1 MGVRRTAIDLL
12 GHLAGGDEGVAQK
25 VAAQLGCWDPD
36 LRCTAMQALQQV
48 SPPGGVAALE
58 ALSNLLMRELNENV
72 RCAAVAA
79 IELLR
84 GGAASANERS
94 NYIDGERAHTA
105 MAAMESVPKSK
116 SAPSQ
121 CRDAQVGGGPVAHS
135 CGTLREFA
143 EEGARGQSSR
153 EVGPSAW
160 AAAAALRRGGGR
172 RVDASTAA
180 PCASTP
186 PTPIAR
192 RADVSVPGACRVWQ
206 AGARASA
213 RALWKQRAGARM
225 RRTGEQP
232 GARTANRRSRGPAGG
247 ASARQ
252 CLGGLCHRTFV
263 GAIESS
269 GTLLAFRVRAL
280 RSHRTMYNP
289 GSLGQAS
296 ERDPHEFGP
305 AAIDACAIACQYD
318 MCLCAHQHAH
328 LCASVF
334 EGLVG
339 PRVWASCWDS
349 RTGVETRCTHA
360 ARKERERVSMMRT
373 PQAVS
378 TSPRFSCRGISTAS
392 LGIGMA

>member
-160 AAAAALRRGGGR
+160 AAAAALRRGGGG
-172 RVDASTAA
+172 V
-180 PCASTP
+180 STP
-186 PTPIAR
+186 AQRPHVPAR
-192 RADVSVPGACRVWQ
+192 RRLRSPGALMSAFPVRVGCGRPAREPRRGRSGSSARGRECGAQ
-206 AGARASA
+206 VSSRARGQRTGARAGRQAGRAHGSA
-213 RALWKQRAGARM
+213 WADCA
-225 RRTGEQP
+225 TGP
-232 GARTANRRSRGPAGG
+232 
-247 ASARQ
+247 
-252 CLGGLCHRTFV
+252 L
-263 GAIESS
+263 
-269 GTLLAFRVRAL
+269 
-280 RSHRTMYNP
+280 
-289 GSLGQAS
+289 
-296 ERDPHEFGP
+296 
-305 AAIDACAIACQYD
+305 
-318 MCLCAHQHAH
+318 
-328 LCASVF
+328 
-334 EGLVG
+334 
-339 PRVWASCWDS
+339 
-349 RTGVETRCTHA
+349 
-360 ARKERERVSMMRT
+360 
-373 PQAVS
+373 
-378 TSPRFSCRGISTAS
+378 
-392 LGIGMA
+392 